1 MKTMIRL
8 FLSHSSEDRDLAELV
23 VQLFSVALPLRSQ
36 EIRCTSVEGYKLPG
50 GADTNAQI
58 REEVLDSQCF
68 VGVVSPSS
76 MGSAFVLFELGAR
89 WGAKKQLIPLLGPGM
104 KPHALKGPLTGLNAL
119 SSDNPSELHQLVQ
132 EVGEALDIKV
142 EPPSVYQ
149 KALDAVVYYAATQEL
164 PSERSG
170 EASTGRPTPSVEAE
184 RPVAGMGEP
193 GSDEYGESEEVI
205 ERHCKR
211 EWPDDFS
218 MRAYCMEQQREAVAQ
233 LRQGR
238 PSDIPSEVFQSI
250 RRKCAR
256 EWPDDYS
263 MRQYCEEQQ
272 FDGYRQVQGRR
283 SS

>member
-1 MKTMIRL
+1 MIRL
-8 FLSHSSEDRDLAELV
+8 FLSHSSEDRELAELL
-23 VQLFSVALPLRSQ
+23 VQLFSLALPLWSH

-58 REEVLDSQCF
+58 REEVLSSQCF
-68 VGVVSPSS
+68 VGIVSPSS

-89 WGAKKQLIPLLGPGM
+89 WGAKKQLIPLLGSGM
-104 KPHALKGPLTGLNAL
+104 KPHALKGPLAGLNAL
-119 SSDNPSELHQLVQ
+119 SSDNPSEVHQLVQ
-132 EVGEALDIKV
+132 EVGEALDVRV

-149 KALDAVVYYAATQEL
+149 KALEAVVYYAATQEL
-164 PSERSG
+164 PSGRVS
-170 EASTGRPTPSVEAE
+170 EASTGRATPSVPTGVSVEG
-184 RPVAGMGEP
+184 AGDSD
-193 GSDEYGESEEVI
+193 SDEYAESEEVI
-205 ERHCKR
+205 ERHCER

-218 MRAYCMEQQREAVAQ
+218 MRAYCMEQQRQAVAQ

-238 PSDIPSEVFQSI
+238 PPDIPEEAFETI

-272 FDGYRQVQGRR
+272 FDGYRQVQGPR